1 MSKYDELFSYSPETG
16 GLIRKPGGRG
26 VKAGSKVGSLSSHGY
41 VFVYALGKYR
51 KAHSIIW
58 EMHNGPIPEGMEI
71 DHINSCRSDNR
82 IENLRLVTHPQ
93 NMKKLNKYR
102 SNTSGV
108 TGVSFHKQSG
118 KWQATI
124 RHEGKKVFLGLFTS
138 IEQAADARKSAE
150 RLYSFD
156 EAHGS

>member
-1 MSKYDELFSYSPETG
+1 MPNYDELFSYSPEKG
-16 GLIRKPGGRG
+16 DLIRKPGGRG
-26 VKAGSKVGSLSSHGY
+26 VKSGSKVGSLSSHGY
-41 VFVYALGKYR
+41 IFVYAFGKYR

-71 DHINSCRSDNR
+71 DHINNCRSDNR
-82 IENLRLVTHPQ
+82 IENLRLVTHAQ

-118 KWQATI
+118 KWQAII
-124 RHEGKKVFLGLFTS
+124 RHEGKKVFLGLFTT
-138 IEQAADARKSAE
+138 IEQAANARKSAE
-150 RLYSFD
+150 RLYSYD
-156 EAHGS
+156 TSHGS